1 MTTRVGLVGFGR
13 IGRDLFRLLYN
24 TNDLRIGAICDVAD
38 PEALEYLLKFDTIH
52 GRFPVELS
60 IQDGFLYV
68 DGQQIPFLTPDPKSE
83 DAPDWT
89 ALGVDVVVV
98 ATEKPTPRAQVEKH
112 LASGAA
118 KVFLAVPL
126 LEPPDAT
133 IVMGVNDD
141 TLRAEHR
148 IIANSSCTA
157 HCAGPVLKILEQA
170 FGIERAFLSTVH
182 AYSNQQRLAD
192 VPDKDKRRGRA
203 AAENVIPQATEAAE
217 RVVELLPQLA
227 GKIHALAMNV
237 PVANGSLVDL
247 VCWHQK
253 TVTVESVNEVL
264 RTAAGGSY
272 QGIIDYETE
281 PIVSSDVLRSPYS
294 ATFDSEATMV
304 LGDKVSKTIA
314 WFDNSW
320 GYAHRLAELIRKS
333 VSLGPAAATS
343 EKEVA

>member
-1 MTTRVGLVGFGR
+1 MATTVGLVGFGR
-13 IGRDLFRLLYN
+13 IGRDLFRLLYDAK
-24 TNDLRIGAICDVAD
+24 DLRIGAISDLAD

-52 GRFPVELS
+52 GRFPTELS
-60 IQDGFLYV
+60 VKDGFLYV

-83 DAPDWT
+83 ETPDWK
-89 ALGVDVVVV
+89 ALGVDFVVV
-98 ATEKPTPRAQVEKH
+98 ATEKPAHREQIEKH
-112 LASGAA
+112 LASGAK
-118 KVFLAVPL
+118 KVFLCVPL

-141 TLRAEHR
+141 QLRPEHR
-148 IIANSSCTA
+148 IVANSSCTA
-157 HCAGPVLKILEQA
+157 HCAGPLVKILERA

-217 RVVELLPQLA
+217 RVAELVPAVA
-227 GKIHALAMNV
+227 GKIHGLAMNV

-247 VCWHQK
+247 VCWHEK
-253 TVTVESVNEVL
+253 PVSVDAVNEVV
-264 RTAAGGSY
+264 RTAAAGSY
-272 QGIIDYETE
+272 RGIVDYEDE

-294 ATFDSEATMV
+294 ATFDAQATMV

-320 GYAHRLAELIRKS
+320 GYANRLVELMKKAA
-333 VSLGPAAATS
+333 SLAPAAA